1 MVMSIPYYIFHKIK
15 RPADLSIV
23 ERLGGFLCCKG
34 KAFIWIVQGFWK
46 KNAEMEVVFNECP
59 RTEVPRLLV
68 QYVKRKGSLVRSS
81 EDQNQTPH
89 KVERT
94 DIAQ

>member
-1 MVMSIPYYIFHKIK
+1 M
-15 RPADLSIV
+15 
-23 ERLGGFLCCKG
+23 
-34 KAFIWIVQGFWK
+34 QGFWK

-68 QYVKRKGSLVRSS
+68 HYVKRKGSLVRSS
-81 EDQNQTPH
+81 EDQIQTPH

-94 DIAQ
+94 DIAQQRLGVREAQGETDLCNPRVGELLSACRDAQLSKGNR